1 MIDMLSQIQFA
12 LSPIL
17 LFTMPPQAWPMIS
30 VAFGLGIAVA
40 ILFRLVAAI
49 TQHPE
54 HKALANE
61 ELAAVLFS
69 AFIIAFWVGMDAFL
83 QNLIN
88 ALVSIP
94 TTTGA
99 SFQGLSTAHLDL
111 AAIQLSVFQ
120 SQLTSLYLRL
130 SLIDF
135 FIGFLSTIGFNLG
148 TLPGSI
154 GFFSLYIAPYGG
166 FGLISNALTK
176 IIDGVMLIGLTTWS
190 KQMLIIL
197 AKTTIPLIFLPLGLV
212 MRAIPFT
219 RTTGSTIIAV
229 CFALYFVYPL
239 AVSLSFYMIFD
250 IYHLEFDRTYIES
263 VSPFKTQMNDVD
275 INNFVGAITKN
286 DENLQNVGGENKG
299 EVVAKSIAEACGIQ
313 QTDGIIT
320 TAAKYLLCAA
330 DKIVNAVVNATS
342 STLPAVSNVIL
353 TVWNAMKEM
362 ITYSG
367 SFFSSMGSILLPV
380 GMTLG
385 AYTFLT
391 DIITKS
397 AELFVA
403 VIVATVLEI
412 MITVTMYRNIALL
425 IGGEAELPG
434 LSKLV

>member
-1 MIDMLSQIQFA
+1 MLGQIQFA

-17 LFTMPPQAWPMIS
+17 LFTLPSQAWPMIG
-30 VAFGLGIAVA
+30 VAFSLGIVIAV
-40 ILFRLVAAI
+40 LFKLVAAI

-69 AFIIAFWVGMDAFL
+69 AFIIAFWVGMDTFL

-88 ALVSIP
+88 ALVSMP
-94 TTTGA
+94 MVTGVP
-99 SFQGLSTAHLDL
+99 FQGLPTAHLDL
-111 AAIQLSVFQ
+111 AAVQLSVFQ
-120 SQLTSLYLRL
+120 SELMSLYLRL

-135 FIGFLSTIGFNLG
+135 FIGFLSTLGFNLG
-148 TLPGSI
+148 TLSGGI

-166 FGLISNALTK
+166 FGLISNALAK

-197 AKTTIPLIFLPLGLV
+197 AKTAIPLIFLPLGLI

-229 CFALYFVYPL
+229 CFAIYFVYPL
-239 AVSLSFYMIFD
+239 AVSLSFYLLFD
-250 IYHLEFDRTYIES
+250 VYHLEFDKTYIES
-263 VSPFKTQMNDVD
+263 VSPFKTQMNDTD
-275 INNFVGAITKN
+275 IITLVKDTQTN
-286 DENLQNVGGENKG
+286 DQNLQEKIGTDNKG
-299 EVVAKSIAEACGIQ
+299 GVVEGSISQACGINSN
-313 QTDGIIT
+313 DGLAT
-320 TAAKYLLCAA
+320 KAAKYLLCGV
-330 DKIVNAVVNATS
+330 DKIISATTS
-342 STLPAVSNVIL
+342 IPIAGPAIGEA
-353 TVWNAMKEM
+353 WNAMKAM

-367 SFFSSMGSILLPV
+367 GFFSWLFGKGSILFPV

-391 DIITKS
+391 DIVAKS

-403 VIVATVLEI
+403 VTVTTVLEI

>member
-1 MIDMLSQIQFA
+1 MIG
-12 LSPIL
+12 
-17 LFTMPPQAWPMIS
+17 
-30 VAFGLGIAVA
+30 VAFSLGIVIAV
-40 ILFRLVAAI
+40 LFRLVAAI

-69 AFIIAFWVGMDAFL
+69 AFIIAFWVGMDTFL

-88 ALVSIP
+88 ALVNMP
-94 TTTGA
+94 MVTGVP
-99 SFQGLSTAHLDL
+99 FQGLPTAHLDL
-111 AAIQLSVFQ
+111 AAVQLSVFQ
-120 SQLTSLYLRL
+120 SELMSLYLRL

-135 FIGFLSTIGFNLG
+135 FIGFLSTLGFNLG
-148 TLPGSI
+148 TLPGGI

-166 FGLISNALTK
+166 FGLISNALAK
-176 IIDGVMLIGLTTWS
+176 IIDGVMLLGLTTWS

-197 AKTTIPLIFLPLGLV
+197 AKTAIPLIFLPLGLI

-229 CFALYFVYPL
+229 CFAIYFVYPL
-239 AVSLSFYMIFD
+239 AVSLSFYLLFD
-250 IYHLEFDRTYIES
+250 VYHLEFDKTYIES
-263 VSPFKTQMNDVD
+263 VSPFKTQMNDTD
-275 INNFVGAITKN
+275 ITTLVKDTQTN
-286 DENLQNVGGENKG
+286 DQNLQEKIGTDNKG
-299 EVVAKSIAEACGIQ
+299 GVVEGSISQACGINPN
-313 QTDGIIT
+313 DGLT
-320 TAAKYLLCAA
+320 TKAAKYLLCGV
-330 DKIVNAVVNATS
+330 DKIMSGVVSATKT
-342 STLPAVSNVIL
+342 TLPGVSNAIE
-353 TVWNAMKEM
+353 TAWNAMKAM

-367 SFFSSMGSILLPV
+367 GFFSWLFGKGSILFPV

-391 DIITKS
+391 DIVAKS

-403 VIVATVLEI
+403 VTVTTVLEI

>member
-1 MIDMLSQIQFA
+1 M
-12 LSPIL
+12 
-17 LFTMPPQAWPMIS
+17 
-30 VAFGLGIAVA
+30 
-40 ILFRLVAAI
+40 
-49 TQHPE
+49 
-54 HKALANE
+54 
-61 ELAAVLFS
+61 
-69 AFIIAFWVGMDAFL
+69 
-83 QNLIN
+83 IN

-148 TLPGSI
+148 TLPGGI